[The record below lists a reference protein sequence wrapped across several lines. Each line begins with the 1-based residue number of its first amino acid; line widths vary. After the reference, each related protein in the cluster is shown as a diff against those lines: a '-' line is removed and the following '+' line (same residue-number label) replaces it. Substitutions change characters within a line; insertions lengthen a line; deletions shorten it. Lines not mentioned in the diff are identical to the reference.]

1 MKVSELTEILEG
13 MDSEAEV
20 LIMSQKSWPFEYS
33 IHSVLQ
39 RADFEGDSAIE
50 EDEDK
55 ETSGLDVIIV
65 EGEQLRYGNKDA
77 WLQ

>member
-1 MKVSELTEILEG
+1 MKVHELIEALED
-13 MDSEAEV
+13 MDDPEAQV
-20 LIMSQKSWPFEYS
+20 FIMSQKSWPFEYS

-39 RADFEGDSAIE
+39 RSDFENNHAQDVS
-50 EDEDK
+50 
-55 ETSGLDVIIV
+55 SLDVFIV

>member
-1 MKVSELTEILEG
+1 MKVHELIEALED
-13 MDSEAEV
+13 MDDPEAQV
-20 LIMSQKSWPFEYS
+20 FIMSQKSWPFEYS

-39 RADFEGDSAIE
+39 RSDFEGEPAGDIE
-50 EDEDK
+50 ETD
-55 ETSGLDVIIV
+55 TSSLDVFIV

>member
-1 MKVSELTEILEG
+1 MKVHELIEALED
-13 MDSEAEV
+13 MDDPEAQV
-20 LIMSQKSWPFEYS
+20 FIVSQKSWPFEYS

-39 RADFEGDSAIE
+39 RSDYEGEPAIE
-50 EDEDK
+50 DDDK